1 MSTPIL
7 SARTFRRGPAPTI
20 PAPSFPV
27 PPALRAQ
34 HRRRRIR
41 ILLFLSPWIVGFGV
55 FLVYPLVMTFWL
67 SFTNSDMISTPHF
80 VGLRNYRYLLHDD
93 PLIWQAVRNT
103 GWLMAVMVPAQVL
116 FALGVAMVTAR
127 LKAGAGLFRTLFYL
141 PALAPPVAATV
152 AFVCLFN
159 PSTGPVNRAL
169 GLLGVHGPL
178 WFDSPTWSKPAL
190 TLLTL
195 WGSGTMMVIFL
206 AALLDVPA
214 ELYEAAHLD
223 GAGPLKRFRFV
234 TLPSISPVLLFA
246 TVTAVIATL
255 QYFTQA
261 MVASQ
266 TANGNIQAAPGFPGG
281 STLTFSQQIY
291 VAGFN
296 QFHMGYA
303 CALAVVM
310 FAVAM
315 AFTVVL
321 LRRGAGFDIE
331 EAAK

>member
-1 MSTPIL
+1 MSTL
-7 SARTFRRGPAPTI
+7 SLPTRAARRPPGSDTQISPA
-20 PAPSFPV
+20 V
-27 PPALRAQ
+27 RAK
-34 HRRRRIR
+34 HRRTRIR
-41 ILLFLSPWIVGFGV
+41 VLLFLSPWLVGFAV
-55 FLVYPLVMTFWL
+55 FLAYPLVMTVWL
-67 SFTNSDMISTPHF
+67 SFTNSNMISSPHF
-80 VGLRNYRYLLHDD
+80 VGLRNYRYMLSDD
-93 PLIWQAVRNT
+93 PQIWQAVRNT

-127 LKAGAGLFRTLFYL
+127 LKAGASVFRTLFYL

-159 PSTGPVNRAL
+159 PSSGPVNRLL
-169 GLLGVHGPL
+169 GLVGVHGPL
-178 WFDSPTWSKPAL
+178 WFDSQAWSKPAL

-214 ELYEAAHLD
+214 ELYEAAELD
-223 GAGPLKRFRFV
+223 GANPLQRFRYV
-234 TLPSISPVLLFA
+234 TLPTISPVVLFA
-246 TVTAVIATL
+246 TVTAVIAAV

-266 TANGNIQAAPGFPGG
+266 TANGSIQAPPGFPGG
-281 STLTFSQQIY
+281 STLTFSQQLY
-291 VAGFN
+291 TTGFT

-310 FAVAM
+310 FTVAM

-321 LRRGAGFDIE
+321 LRRASGFNTE
-331 EAAK
+331 EATQ

>member
-1 MSTPIL
+1 MGTL
-7 SARTFRRGPAPTI
+7 SLVTRAARRPPGPDPQTS
-20 PAPSFPV
+20 PAV
-27 PPALRAQ
+27 RAK
-34 HRRRRIR
+34 RRRTRIR
-41 ILLFLSPWIVGFGV
+41 ILLFLSPWIVGFTV
-55 FLVYPLVMTFWL
+55 FLAYPLVMTVWL
-67 SFTNSDMISTPHF
+67 SFTNSDMISSPHF
-80 VGLRNYRYLLHDD
+80 VGLRNYRYMFSDD
-93 PLIWQAVRNT
+93 PQIWQAVRNT

-159 PSTGPVNRAL
+159 PSSGPVNKIL
-169 GLLGVHGPL
+169 GLIGVHGPL
-178 WFDSPTWSKPAL
+178 WFDSPVWSKPAL

-214 ELYEAAHLD
+214 ELYEAAELD
-223 GAGPLKRFRFV
+223 GTNPLQRFRYV
-234 TLPSISPVLLFA
+234 TLPTISPVVLFA
-246 TVTAVIATL
+246 TVTAVIAAL

-266 TANGNIQAAPGFPGG
+266 TADGSIQAPPGYPGG
-281 STLTFSQQIY
+281 STLTFSQQLY
-291 VAGFN
+291 TAGFT

-303 CALAVVM
+303 CALAVVL

-315 AFTVVL
+315 VFTVAL
-321 LRRGAGFDIE
+321 LRRASGFNTE
-331 EAAK
+331 EATQ

>member
-1 MSTPIL
+1 MDTL
-7 SARTFRRGPAPTI
+7 SLPTRAARRPPGPDTRSVPT
-20 PAPSFPV
+20 V
-27 PPALRAQ
+27 RAK
-34 HRRRRIR
+34 RRRTRIR
-41 ILLFLSPWIVGFGV
+41 VLLFLSPWIVGFTV
-55 FLVYPLVMTFWL
+55 FLAYPLGMTIWL
-67 SFTNSDMISTPHF
+67 SFTNSNMISSPHF
-80 VGLRNYRYLLHDD
+80 VGLRNYRYMFSDD
-93 PLIWQAVRNT
+93 PQIWQAVRNT

-127 LKAGAGLFRTLFYL
+127 LKAGAGVFRTLFYL

-159 PSTGPVNRAL
+159 PSSGPVNRFL

-178 WFDSPTWSKPAL
+178 WFDSPAWSKPAL

-214 ELYEAAHLD
+214 ELYEAAELD
-223 GAGPLKRFRFV
+223 GARALQRFRYV
-234 TLPSISPVLLFA
+234 TLPTISPVVLFA
-246 TVTAVIATL
+246 TVTAAIAAI

-266 TANGNIQAAPGFPGG
+266 TANGGIQAAPGYPGG
-281 STLTFSQQIY
+281 STLTFSQQLY
-291 VAGFN
+291 TTGFN

-303 CALAVVM
+303 CALAVVL
-310 FAVAM
+310 FVVAM
-315 AFTVVL
+315 AFTIVL
-321 LRRGAGFDIE
+321 LRRASGFNAE
-331 EAAK
+331 EATQ